1 MINKNKTRIGS
12 IHEVNGSAFV
22 ACLISEA
29 EGFKA
34 EITLDGAIVRVAQ
47 VGSYLT
53 IKQSGPDILVIVE
66 SMWFDQNN
74 QGDQVMMLRV
84 NPLGEF
90 TSKAGFQ
97 RGVTHFPTLGA
108 ELHLISGS
116 RLERIFSRHGTVDF
130 NIGRLSSF
138 EGVNVALD
146 ATAFFGR
153 HAAILGQSGS
163 GKSWMVASLIQSALK
178 SMPNSHII
186 LLDPHN
192 EYSSN
197 NSFTNTPVFPAEKT
211 RCVSANELEIP
222 YWLLSYEELIELL
235 IDKEEEYASLQIA
248 FLRGVVL
255 DLKRESND
263 SLQFGQITV
272 DSPVYFSLEELYNT
286 FKKYND
292 RTADFGKGRTALTGK
307 FDSLLIK
314 LESRLNDTRYDF
326 LLRPKVRN
334 STNTLN
340 DLTKEFLGL
349 AEPTSAVT
357 IIDLSTVPHD
367 VLPTV
372 TAQIGRLAFEFNFW
386 NPRCREFPL
395 LLVCDEAHTYIARE
409 ENTSGHKSARRS
421 FERIAKTG
429 RKYGVGL
436 CIVSQRP
443 NDLSETVLSQC
454 SSYFCMRITNPID
467 QEYIRSLVP
476 DAAHGILDALTSLS
490 QGEAIATGE
499 AVPMPLRLKVNV
511 PNPPPNSQNVDYAG
525 MWSKKNPHVVEVDEI
540 VKRWQLQER

>member
-1 MINKNKTRIGS
+1 MISKSKTRVGS
-12 IHEVNGSAFV
+12 IHEVNGSDFV
-22 ACLISEA
+22 ACLISEK
-29 EGFKA
+29 EGFKS
-34 EITLDGAIVRVAQ
+34 EITIDGTVVRVGQ

-53 IKQSGPDILVIVE
+53 IKQSGPDILVIVA
-66 SMWFDQNN
+66 SMWFDQDNE
-74 QGDQVMMLRV
+74 GRQVMMLKV

-90 TSKAGFQ
+90 TSQTGFQ

-116 RLERIFSRHGTVDF
+116 RLEKIFSRYGTADF

-146 ATAFFGR
+146 ASAFFGR

-178 SMPNSHII
+178 SMPNAHII

-197 NSFTNTPVFPAEKT
+197 NSFTNTPVFPSEQT
-211 RCVSANELEIP
+211 RCISANELEIP
-222 YWLLSYEELIELL
+222 YWLLNYEELIELL
-235 IDKEEEYASLQIA
+235 VDKEEEYASLQIA
-248 FLRGVVL
+248 FLRGVIL
-255 DLKRESND
+255 DLKRDSND
-263 SLQFGQITV
+263 LLHFGQITV
-272 DSPVYFSLEELYNT
+272 DSPVYFSLEELYKT
-286 FKKYND
+286 FKKYNE
-292 RTADFGKGRTALTGK
+292 RTTDFGKGRTALTGK

-326 LLRPKVRN
+326 LLRPTVRN
-334 STNTLN
+334 STHTLN

-372 TAQIGRLAFEFNFW
+372 TAQIGRLAYEFNFW

-409 ENTSGHKSARRS
+409 RNTSGHKAARRS
-421 FERIAKTG
+421 FDRIAKTG

-499 AVPMPLRLKVNV
+499 AVPMPLRLKVNI
-511 PNPPPNSQNVDYAG
+511 PEPPPNSQNVDYAG
-525 MWSKKNPHVVEVDEI
+525 MWSKKNPHVVEVDTI

>member
-1 MINKNKTRIGS
+1 MISKKNTLIGRV
-12 IHEVNGSAFV
+12 HEVNGSDFV
-22 ACLISEA
+22 ANLISEDD
-29 EGFKA
+29 GFLPELK
-34 EITLDGAIVRVAQ
+34 IDNMLVRTGQ
-47 VGSYLT
+47 VGSYLA

-66 SMWFDQNN
+66 SMWFDYD
-74 QGDQVMMLRV
+74 GDGKQVRMLRV

-90 TSKAGFQ
+90 TTKHGFQ

-108 ELHLISGS
+108 ELHLISS
-116 RLERIFSRHGTVDF
+116 KRLERIFSRYGTTDF
-130 NIGRLSSF
+130 NIGHLSSF
-138 EGVNVALD
+138 ESVNVALD
-146 ATAFFGR
+146 ASAFFGR

-178 SMPNSHII
+178 SMPNAHIL

-197 NSFTNTPVFPAEKT
+197 NSFYKSPVFPSEQT
-211 RCVSANELEIP
+211 RCVSANDLEIP

-235 IDKEEEYASLQIA
+235 VDKEEEYASLQIA
-248 FLRGVVL
+248 FLRGVLL
-255 DLKRESND
+255 DLKRDANQ
-263 SLQFGQITV
+263 SLHLGQITV
-272 DSPVYFSLEELYNT
+272 DSPVYFSLEELYKT
-286 FKKYND
+286 FKKYNE
-292 RTADFGKGRTALTGK
+292 RTTDFGKGRTALTGK

-326 LLRPKVRN
+326 LLRPEIRN
-334 STNTLN
+334 SSETLTE
-340 DLTKEFLGL
+340 LTREFLGL
-349 AEPTSAVT
+349 AEPKSAVT

-386 NPRCREFPL
+386 NARCREFPI

-409 ENTSGHKSARRS
+409 RNTSGHKSARRS

-443 NDLSETVLSQC
+443 HDLSETVLSQC

-476 DAAHGILDALTSLS
+476 DAAHGILDALTSLA

-499 AVPMPLRLKVNV
+499 AVPLPLRLKVNV
-511 PNPPPNSQNVDYAG
+511 PNPPPNSQNVDYAE
-525 MWSKKNPHVVEVDEI
+525 MWSKENPRTVDVDEI
-540 VKRWQLQER
+540 VERWQLQER

>member
-12 IHEVNGSAFV
+12 IHEVNGSDFV

-29 EGFKA
+29 EGFKP
-34 EITLDGAIVRVAQ
+34 EITIDDTIVRVAQ

-74 QGDQVMMLRV
+74 EGKQVMMLRV

-90 TSKAGFQ
+90 TSETGFQ

-108 ELHLISGS
+108 ELHLMSGS
-116 RLERIFSRHGTVDF
+116 RLEKIFSRHGTGDF

-138 EGVNVALD
+138 EDVNVALD
-146 ATAFFGR
+146 ASAFFGR

-178 SMPNSHII
+178 SMPNAHII

-197 NSFTNTPVFPAEKT
+197 NSFTNTPVFPADKT

-235 IDKEEEYASLQIA
+235 VDKEEEYASLQIA

-255 DLKRESND
+255 DLKRDSND
-263 SLQFGQITV
+263 SLHFGQITV
-272 DSPVYFSLEELYNT
+272 DSPVYFSLEELYKT
-286 FKKYND
+286 FKKYNE
-292 RTADFGKGRTALTGK
+292 RTIDFGKGRTALTGK

-326 LLRPKVRN
+326 LLRPTVRN
-334 STNTLN
+334 ATNTLN

-349 AEPTSAVT
+349 SKPTSAVT
-357 IIDLSTVPHD
+357 IIDLSSVPHD

-386 NPRCREFPL
+386 NPRCREFPI

-409 ENTSGHKSARRS
+409 RNTSGHKSARRS

-476 DAAHGILDALTSLS
+476 DAAHGILDALSSLS

-499 AVPMPLRLKVNV
+499 AVPMPLRLKVNA